1 MEGMLGKKFPIF
13 IFILFQL
20 QNQVKRFQFIL
31 FLVNEILKEVI

>member
-1 MEGMLGKKFPIF
+1 MEGMPGKKFLIS

-20 QNQVKRFQFIL
+20 QNQMKRFQFIL